1 MAAFTAP
8 TSSRMGCFNF
18 SSKIAL
24 RGWNH
29 SRRLWRCKAAKNAS
43 PSAGNPGNA
52 DRTKSRSLI
61 IRVMPTT
68 EETQLRLAEIP
79 NLTVS
84 AHTPLA
90 SYTRF
95 GIGGPADLFA
105 ETRHEQAF
113 IAAVA
118 AARESGAEVC
128 VTGGGSNLIVS
139 DRGFRGLVLRFS
151 EDTLASH
158 GPRVTAGAG
167 AVLQDLVDFANHR
180 GLKGLETLAG
190 IPGWVGAAIYG
201 NAGAYGHAISERV
214 AAVRFFDGAGVR
226 SFDNLECEFRYR
238 ESVFK
243 RHKDWVIFQVEL
255 SLDAAPAADLE
266 ETSAGILKVRNE
278 KFPPTMKCAG
288 SIFKNLLLRDLP
300 PAVAALVPAAVVR
313 EGKIPAAWFLEQVG
327 AKGMQL
333 GGIHVA
339 AHHANLI
346 YNAGQG
352 TARELVELIAEL
364 KRRVRARFGIEV
376 EEEVQYVG

>member
-1 MAAFTAP
+1 VTAEWAASASGP
-8 TSSRMGCFNF
+8 
-18 SSKIAL
+18 L
-24 RGWNH
+24 RP
-29 SRRLWRCKAAKNAS
+29 SPIIKA
-43 PSAGNPGNA
+43 
-52 DRTKSRSLI
+52 
-61 IRVMPTT
+61 MPTT

-79 NLTVS
+79 DLTVS

-90 SYTRF
+90 GYTRF

-105 ETRHEQAF
+105 GTRDPQAF

-118 AARESGAEVC
+118 VARASGAEVC
-128 VTGGGSNLIVS
+128 VTGGGTNLIVS

-151 EDTLASH
+151 EDTLAAD
-158 GPRVTAGAG
+158 GPRITAGAG

-180 GLKGLETLAG
+180 GLQGLETLAG
-190 IPGWVGAAIYG
+190 IPGWVGAAVYG
-201 NAGAYGHAISERV
+201 NAGAYGHSIAERV

-226 SFDNLECEFRYR
+226 VFDNRQCEFRYR

-243 RHKDWVIFQVEL
+243 RHKEWTVFQVEF
-255 SLDAAPAADLE
+255 SLDAAAAAELE
-266 ETSAGILKVRNE
+266 QISAGILKVRNE

-288 SIFKNLLLRDLP
+288 SIFKNFLLCELP
-300 PAVAALVPAAVVR
+300 VAVAAAVPAAVVR

-333 GGIHVA
+333 GGIQVA

-352 TARELVELIAEL
+352 TARELCELIAEL

>member
-1 MAAFTAP
+1 
-8 TSSRMGCFNF
+8 
-18 SSKIAL
+18 
-24 RGWNH
+24 
-29 SRRLWRCKAAKNAS
+29 
-43 PSAGNPGNA
+43 
-52 DRTKSRSLI
+52 
-61 IRVMPTT
+61 MPTT

-113 IAAVA
+113 IAAVS

-128 VTGGGSNLIVS
+128 VTGGGTNLIVS
-139 DRGFRGLVLRFS
+139 DRGFRGLVLRFA

-190 IPGWVGAAIYG
+190 IPGWVGAAVYG

-226 SFDNLECEFRYR
+226 SFDNPECEFRYR

-255 SLDAAPAADLE
+255 SLDAAPAAELE

-288 SIFKNLLLRDLP
+288 SIFKNFLLRELP

-339 AHHANLI
+339 AYHGNLI

-352 TARELVELIAEL
+352 TARELCELIAEL